1 MTRHSYSQFMRFCLV
16 GGVAFAVD
24 AAVLEIAVALGIGNL
39 TLARG
44 LSLLTAMQVAYALNL
59 LFTFR
64 QPHSHGLRTWARF
77 MTSNLAGAAINYGV
91 FMGTLRWALTEGG
104 HTERIAAIV
113 AGTGVALFF
122 NYWANQRFVFKG
134 KAS

>member
-1 MTRHSYSQFMRFCLV
+1 MTRHSYSQFMRFCVV
-16 GGVAFAVD
+16 GGIAFVVD
-24 AAVLEIAVALGIGNL
+24 ATVLEIAVALGIGNL

-64 QPHSHGLRTWARF
+64 QPQSHSLRTWARF
-77 MTSNLAGAAINYGV
+77 IASNLAGAAINYGV
-91 FMGTLRWALTEGG
+91 FMGTLLWLLTEGG
-104 HTERIAAIV
+104 RAERLAAIV
-113 AGTGVALFF
+113 AGTAVALCF

>member
-1 MTRHSYSQFMRFCLV
+1 M
-16 GGVAFAVD
+16 VD
-24 AAVLEIAVALGIGNL
+24 ATVLEIAVALGISNL

-64 QPHSHGLRTWARF
+64 QPQRHGLSTWMRF
-77 MTSNLAGAAINYGV
+77 VTSNLAGAAINYGV
-91 FMGTLRWALTEGG
+91 FMGTLHWLLTEGG
-104 HTERIAAIV
+104 RTERIAAIV

-134 KAS
+134 KVS